1 MIEFLRMSDA
11 REMRAGLGALIG
23 LMVTGFVN
31 TLALGSSADVPLL
44 VAPMGAAAVLLFAVE
59 KSPLA
64 QPWNVI
70 GGNMLSALVG
80 VTVASLVG
88 NLVLAS
94 GLACGGAIIVMM
106 ALRCVHPPGGA
117 VAMTAVLGGP
127 SIQSAGYGFV
137 LWPVGINCVL
147 LLFMALLITRLELP
161 RLQALRI
168 QIGRLQAWRIETG
181 HRNIARQP
189 AEM

>member
-1 MIEFLRMSDA
+1 MSSMSMVSEF
-11 REMRAGLGALIG
+11 REMRAGIGALLG
-23 LMVTGFVN
+23 LAVTGFVS
-31 TLALGSSADVPLL
+31 TIALGSSSDVPLL

-64 QPWNVI
+64 KPWNVI
-70 GGNMLSALVG
+70 GGNVLSAFVG
-80 VTVASLVG
+80 VTAAALVP

-94 GLACGGAIIVMM
+94 AVACAGAIIVMM
-106 ALRCVHPPGGA
+106 LLRCVHPPGGA

-147 LLFMALLITRLELP
+147 LLLMAIMFNRLME
-161 RLQALRI
+161 RSRA
-168 QIGRLQAWRIETG
+168 AAT
-181 HRNIARQP
+181 A
-189 AEM
+189 

>member
-1 MIEFLRMSDA
+1 MIEYLKMSDT
-11 REMRAGLGALIG
+11 RETRAGLCALVG
-23 LMVTGFVN
+23 LMVTGFVS
-31 TLALGSSADVPLL
+31 TIALGSSADVPLL

-64 QPWNVI
+64 RPWNVI

-80 VTVASLVG
+80 VTVAALVG

-106 ALRCVHPPGGA
+106 LLRCVHPPGGA

-137 LWPVGINCVL
+137 FWPVGINCVL
-147 LLFMALLITRLELP
+147 LLLMAILITRLETW
-161 RLQALRI
+161 RL
-168 QIGRLQAWRIETG
+168 ETA
-181 HRNIARQP
+181 HRNIARQT
-189 AEM
+189 ADA

>member
-1 MIEFLRMSDA
+1 MIDMLKMSDY
-11 REMRAGLGALIG
+11 REMRAGIGALVG
-23 LMVTGFVN
+23 LMVTGFVS
-31 TLALGSSADVPLL
+31 TIALGSSSDVPLL

-64 QPWNVI
+64 RPWNVI

-80 VTVASLVG
+80 VTVATLVS
-88 NLVLAS
+88 NAVIAS
-94 GLACGGAIIVMM
+94 GLACGGAIVVMM
-106 ALRCVHPPGGA
+106 LLRCIHPPGGA

-147 LLFMALLITRLELP
+147 LLLMAILITRLET
-161 RLQALRI
+161 
-168 QIGRLQAWRIETG
+168 WRIETG
-181 HRNIARQP
+181 HRSIAHHS
-189 AEM
+189 AEV